1 MQPQILAFIIIAVT
15 IVIIVVATL
24 LIIQKRV
31 GIFKEY
37 IKKQFPDISE
47 KEQVFRAK
55 RTVTSLAN
63 DIVLIINEAKKEL
76 IVFLVDDKEI
86 SHKVYPF
93 KDLTSVKSSD
103 RIIRTGYGKGV
114 MPAYNYERTM
124 SLEFSNGSKY
134 AFILIK
140 LSNEYGNDQ
149 WSNDVRNAFAPWE
162 EKLKKITV

>member
-15 IVIIVVATL
+15 IVVAAL
-24 LIIQKRV
+24 LIRQKRV

-93 KDLTSVKSSD
+93 
-103 RIIRTGYGKGV
+103 
-114 MPAYNYERTM
+114 
-124 SLEFSNGSKY
+124 
-134 AFILIK
+134 
-140 LSNEYGNDQ
+140 
-149 WSNDVRNAFAPWE
+149 
-162 EKLKKITV
+162 